1 MRDLDILV
9 DLADVDRAL
18 EVLVQS
24 GYRYLDNTDLST
36 LSPKKRRIY
45 ERHRHQYAVVHEQ
58 SRFEVEIHWSLGR
71 QPNSINLKKLRGRIE
86 RVKLADAD
94 GEVQRRAYECLQEC
108 RSVPSWPSATQPSCS
123 PFGGC

>member
-86 RVKLADAD
+86 RVKLADH
-94 GEVQRRAYECLQEC
+94 
-108 RSVPSWPSATQPSCS
+108 
-123 PFGGC
+123 